1 MTMNKSLHATT
12 SITLLLIMLGLVY
25 LVIIYPALQER
36 NENKQRLDN
45 LSHQVQ
51 EFTRANASIDSL
63 KQQIRQLETM
73 DIDAGGF
80 LQASSNTL
88 AAAEMQN
95 LLKVILEQNN
105 ANLVSA
111 QVMNENKEELYPR
124 ITVRA
129 FVKTDIEGLR
139 SMLYA
144 LSTNSPLLIIDNIN
158 IQKRQGSQTDDLL
171 DIRFE
176 ISGYI
181 KNLEAA

>member
-1 MTMNKSLHATT
+1 
-12 SITLLLIMLGLVY
+12 
-25 LVIIYPALQER
+25 
-36 NENKQRLDN
+36 
-45 LSHQVQ
+45 
-51 EFTRANASIDSL
+51 
-63 KQQIRQLETM
+63 
-73 DIDAGGF
+73 

-144 LSTNSPLLIIDNIN
+144 LSTNSPLLIVDNIN
-158 IQKRQGSQTDDLL
+158 IQKRQGSQTDDML

-181 KNLEAA
+181 KSLEAA

>member
-1 MTMNKSLHATT
+1 MTKSKTMHAII
-12 SITLLLIMLGLVY
+12 SISLLLIMPGLVY
-25 LVIIYPALQER
+25 LLIIYPALQER
-36 NENKQRLDN
+36 SENKQRLDS

-51 EFTRANASIDSL
+51 EFARANASIDSL
-63 KQQIRQLETM
+63 KQQIQQLETM

-95 LLKVILEQNN
+95 LLKTMLEQNN

-124 ITVRA
+124 ITIRA

-139 SMLYA
+139 NMLYA
-144 LSTNSPLLIIDNIN
+144 LSTNSPLLIVDNIN

-181 KNLEAA
+181 KSQNAV